1 MLEYHIDFSG
11 QQRAE
16 RITQSVVSAF
26 SVIGFL
32 IGIFLQD
39 IRVAIYTFVAGV
51 IVAGALVIPAW
62 PYLNKNPI
70 QWLPK
75 TEKLA
80 TEAAV
85 QEQSGKNA
93 SL

>member
-39 IRVAIYTFVAGV
+39 IR
-51 IVAGALVIPAW
+51 LVIPAW

-80 TEAAV
+80 TEAAA
-85 QEQSGKNA
+85 QEQSGKDA